1 MRKVVYGGAISFD
14 GYLAREDGSVDWLLD
29 SPGST
34 ELLKDL
40 WPRFDAM
47 LMGRKTY
54 EVALKMSPGRDAGSV
69 FGNMRA
75 LVFSRTLEPASRDGY
90 EIVGDDAAE
99 FVRSMKSED
108 GKDIMLMGGGELANS
123 LLNAG
128 LVDEIG
134 LNVQPILLGS
144 GVPTF
149 LKMPKQITLEMKE
162 CRQLGS
168 GCVYLS
174 YDVKN

>member
-1 MRKVVYGGAISFD
+1 MRKIVYGGAISFD
-14 GYLAREDGSVDWLLD
+14 GYLAREDGSVDWLID

-34 ELLKDL
+34 ELLKET

-54 EVALKMSPGRDAGSV
+54 EIALKMSPGQDASSV

-75 LVFSRTLEPASRDGY
+75 VVFSRTLEPTSRDGY
-90 EIVGDDAAE
+90 EIVGDNAVE
-99 FVRSMKSED
+99 FARSMKSED

-134 LNVQPILLGS
+134 FNVQPILLGS
-144 GVPTF
+144 GVSAFHQMPT
-149 LKMPKQITLEMKE
+149 QIGLELKE